1 MMKNII
7 HFEHISNYLWQ
18 PLSHNIKEEIYYR
31 GTKDN
36 LQNDIKYIK
45 HIFTLEKW
53 AGKGEGGG
61 ITNKNSTQHYILYGD
76 CRIQINENNDTHK
89 TEIND
94 YIPLKKI
101 MIRSLNMFLSEML
114 MGEKALKK

>member
-1 MMKNII
+1 MSRK
-7 HFEHISNYLWQ
+7 
-18 PLSHNIKEEIYYR
+18 R
-31 GTKDN
+31 G
-36 LQNDIKYIK
+36 
-45 HIFTLEKW
+45 
-53 AGKGEGGG
+53 GGG
-61 ITNKNSTQHYILYGD
+61 IMNKNSTQHYILYGD

>member
-18 PLSHNIKEEIYYR
+18 PLSHNIKEIYYG

-45 HIFTLEKW
+45 YIFTLEK
-53 AGKGEGGG
+53 
-61 ITNKNSTQHYILYGD
+61 
-76 CRIQINENNDTHK
+76 
-89 TEIND
+89 
-94 YIPLKKI
+94 
-101 MIRSLNMFLSEML
+101 
-114 MGEKALKK
+114 